1 MDQPIWLLVPW
12 LVFAIAAV
20 LKAWKIG
27 RLINNR
33 LINNRLI
40 NNQLRSQRR
49 DTAVGIERFRAELE
63 LGWRR
68 GQQSAQNK

>member
-12 LVFAIAAV
+12 LVFAVAAA
-20 LKAWKIG
+20 LKALKIG
-27 RLINNR
+27 R

-49 DTAVGIERFRAELE
+49 DTAGGIERFRAELE

>member
-33 LINNRLI
+33 LINN
-40 NNQLRSQRR
+40 QLRSQRR
-49 DTAVGIERFRAELE
+49 DTTGGIERFRAELE

>member
-12 LVFAIAAV
+12 LVFAVAAA

-27 RLINNR
+27 RLIN
-33 LINNRLI
+33 
-40 NNQLRSQRR
+40 QHLRSQRR
-49 DTAVGIERFRAELE
+49 DTALDTELFRAELE

-68 GQQSAQNK
+68 GQRSI

>member
-1 MDQPIWLLVPW
+1 MDQPILLLVPW
-12 LVFAIAAV
+12 LVFAVAAA

-27 RLINNR
+27 R

-49 DTAVGIERFRAELE
+49 DTAGGIERFRAELE

>member
-12 LVFAIAAV
+12 LVFAVAAV

-33 LINNRLI
+33 LVD
-40 NNQLRSQRR
+40 NQLRSQRR
-49 DTAVGIERFRAELE
+49 DTAVGLESFRAELE

>member
-27 RLINNR
+27 RLINQ
-33 LINNRLI
+33 
-40 NNQLRSQRR
+40 QLRSQRR
-49 DTAVGIERFRAELE
+49 DTAWGIERFRAELE
-63 LGWRR
+63 LGWQRS
-68 GQQSAQNK
+68 QSLR